1 MLQVEQ
7 EFNKLAQDNA
17 SLSYQPN
24 FVAAAS
30 SSEVAFPT
38 KDDTPA
44 ERSSRRRQDSEV
56 SLKEE
61 DKVASLALTET
72 PRRPKPTTLDIPARR
87 ALQDAA
93 TEEAQ
98 SPDTPS
104 YASRPL
110 PMSPRGPA
118 YANIPLRKVE
128 QTLRSIILCN
138 GTIFYGSGSFRKA
151 PDCNLKQTQAKK
163 KDQI

>member
-17 SLSYQPN
+17 SLSHQPD
-24 FVAAAS
+24 FITA
-30 SSEVAFPT
+30 EVAFPT
-38 KDDTPA
+38 KDDIPV
-44 ERSSRRRQDSEV
+44 RRRQDSEM
-56 SLKEE
+56 SLEKD
-61 DKVASLALTET
+61 DKNASLALTET

-87 ALQDAA
+87 ALQE
-93 TEEAQ
+93 EEAQ

-118 YANIPLRKVE
+118 FANIPLRRV
-128 QTLRSIILCN
+128 
-138 GTIFYGSGSFRKA
+138 
-151 PDCNLKQTQAKK
+151 KQTHHHGATLCFCSEYFFFFSPDLGPSERPGLQLENKTS
-163 KDQI
+163 